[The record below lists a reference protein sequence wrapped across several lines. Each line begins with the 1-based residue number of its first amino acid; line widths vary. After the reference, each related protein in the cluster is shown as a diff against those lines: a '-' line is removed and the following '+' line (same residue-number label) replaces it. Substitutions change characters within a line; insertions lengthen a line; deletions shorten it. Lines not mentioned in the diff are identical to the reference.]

1 MNPTCFSQVTLPSGF
16 QNEAV
21 AANHDLDG
29 GSGDDTRTQDK
40 INDHI
45 SLISD
50 CMNCRSK

>member
-1 MNPTCFSQVTLPSGF
+1 MTLPTGF

-29 GSGDDTRTQDK
+29 SSGVVGGGTRTQDK

-45 SLISD
+45 SLVSD

>member
-1 MNPTCFSQVTLPSGF
+1 VTLPTGF

-21 AANHDLDG
+21 AANHDSDGASGDG
-29 GSGDDTRTQDK
+29 GGGTRTQDK
-40 INDHI
+40 FNDHI